1 MNALSAHLDGVA
13 VLGPGLGDW
22 PATAAILSGA
32 SAYAPGPAQLP
43 AVQALPA
50 AERRRTGRIVR
61 LAIALGLEAAARA
74 ELEPASLP
82 AIFSSSAGDGD
93 NCHEICA
100 ALATAERQLSPT
112 RFHNSVHNAAAGY
125 WSIATGAMAASTAL
139 CAYDASFAAGLL
151 EALAQVEVLHQSVL
165 LIAYDTKYPPP
176 LHDKRPLIDAFGT
189 AFVLAPARSERS
201 VARLAA
207 ALSDGT
213 VDVLEDPTLEAL
225 RSRAPA
231 GRCLPLLSAIARQE
245 SRTVHLEYLGATI
258 LRTEVSLC

>member
-125 WSIATGAMAASTAL
+125 WSIATGSMAASTAL
-139 CAYDASFAAGLL
+139 SAYDASFAAGLL
-151 EALAQVEVLHQSVL
+151 EALTQVAAFARPVL
-165 LIAYDTKYPPP
+165 LVACDTAYPPP
-176 LHDKRPLIDAFGT
+176 LHAARPLAECFG
-189 AFVLAPARSERS
+189 AALVLAPARSPRTI
-201 VARLAA
+201 ARLTATLAMRAA
-207 ALSDGT
+207 DTLAEPWLEQLRLGT
-213 VDVLEDPTLEAL
+213 
-225 RSRAPA
+225 PA
-231 GRCLPLLSAIARQE
+231 GRSLPLLRLLARRE
-245 SRTVHLEYLGATI
+245 TAAVGIDYLGSRCLI
-258 LRTEVSLC
+258 IEVEAC